1 MCGIERRSEKRRRT
15 QEQYIEDVH
24 SVNPYIDVVGEY
36 IDNMTPISHKCKIDG
51 NIWTARPNDILNGK
65 GCPQCNESHGE
76 RCVRLWLDNLGVSYV
91 REKTF
96 DDCRNI
102 KPLPF
107 DFYLPDYNICIE
119 YQGRQHYE
127 PVDYFGGEEQ
137 FKAQQH
143 NDNIKKEYCDSNN
156 IKLLCIP
163 YYEDVDEQL
172 NNFLFI

>member
-91 REKTF
+91 REKHLMIVAILNLFHSIFTF
-96 DDCRNI
+96 QIIIYALSIRVGNI
-102 KPLPF
+102 MNPLII
-107 DFYLPDYNICIE
+107 LAEKNSLKHSNIMTTS
-119 YQGRQHYE
+119 R
-127 PVDYFGGEEQ
+127 
-137 FKAQQH
+137 K
-143 NDNIKKEYCDSNN
+143 NIVIQTISN
-156 IKLLCIP
+156 
-163 YYEDVDEQL
+163 YYVSPTTKML
-172 NNFLFI
+172 MNN